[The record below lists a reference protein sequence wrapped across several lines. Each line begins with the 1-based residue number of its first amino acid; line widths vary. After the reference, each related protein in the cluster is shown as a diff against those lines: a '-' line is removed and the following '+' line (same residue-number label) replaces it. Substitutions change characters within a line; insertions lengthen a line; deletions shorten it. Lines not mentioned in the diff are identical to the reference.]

1 MNRVYLDNNATT
13 PIDPEFYEA
22 MKPFFCE
29 KFGNPNSLHD
39 FGSETH
45 PALRRAMDELYNG
58 IGAKDSDDIVITS
71 CATESNNWVL
81 KGIYFDKIITGE
93 KDNIIISSVE
103 HPAISATCEF
113 LSTLGVKITKLSVD
127 NNGLINLDE
136 LREKINDKTALVS
149 IMWANNETGTI
160 FPIKGAC
167 EIAHEFGALFHTDAV
182 QAVGKISINVAE
194 TGVDFLSFSGHK
206 FHAPKCVGGL
216 FIKDSKPLT

>member
-13 PIDPEFYEA
+13 MVDPEVYEA

-45 PALRRAMDELYNG
+45 PALKRAMDELYNG

-136 LREKINDKTALVS
+136 LREKIN
-149 IMWANNETGTI
+149 
-160 FPIKGAC
+160 
-167 EIAHEFGALFHTDAV
+167 
-182 QAVGKISINVAE
+182 
-194 TGVDFLSFSGHK
+194 
-206 FHAPKCVGGL
+206 
-216 FIKDSKPLT
+216 